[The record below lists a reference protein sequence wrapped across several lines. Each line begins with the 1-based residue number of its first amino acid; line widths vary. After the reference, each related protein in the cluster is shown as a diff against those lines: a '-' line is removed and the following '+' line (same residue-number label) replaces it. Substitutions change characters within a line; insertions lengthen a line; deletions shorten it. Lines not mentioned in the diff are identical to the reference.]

1 MFKRHFVITLSRVL
15 QSAFFFFEQTINQG
29 KMRY

>member
-15 QSAFFFFEQTINQG
+15 QSAFFFEQTINQG